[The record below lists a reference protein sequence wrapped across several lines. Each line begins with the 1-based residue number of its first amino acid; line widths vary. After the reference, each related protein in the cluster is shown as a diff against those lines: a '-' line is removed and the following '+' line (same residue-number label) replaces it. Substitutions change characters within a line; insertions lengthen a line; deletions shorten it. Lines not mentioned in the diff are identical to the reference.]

1 MKKRL
6 LLVLVIASSFSILFA
21 QKLTVATYN
30 IRNENQGDVSD
41 GNGWKQRCPVITQLI
56 RFNDFD
62 IFGSQEV
69 LNAQLNDMLSQLPEY
84 DYTGVG
90 RDDGL
95 TKGEYAPIF
104 YKKNKMKLVKSG
116 HFWLS
121 EIQDKPNVGWDAAL
135 PRICTWAKFQIKGTK
150 KFFWFFNLHMDHI
163 GVKARLESSRL
174 VLQKIKTMC
183 GDEAVILTG
192 DFNVDQTS
200 DGYKLIAGSGIL
212 KDSYETAG
220 IRYALNGTFNGFDP
234 NLKTDSRIDH
244 VFVSKDFRVVRYGVL
259 TDTYRSEVGTESAR
273 DIKSGNF
280 PKEVSLHQYIPR
292 LPSDHFPVKVEL
304 TIVH

>member
-90 RDDGL
+90 RDDGI

-104 YKKNKMKLVKSG
+104 YK
-116 HFWLS
+116 
-121 EIQDKPNVGWDAAL
+121 
-135 PRICTWAKFQIKGTK
+135 RTK
-150 KFFWFFNLHMDHI
+150 
-163 GVKARLESSRL
+163 
-174 VLQKIKTMC
+174 
-183 GDEAVILTG
+183 
-192 DFNVDQTS
+192 
-200 DGYKLIAGSGIL
+200 
-212 KDSYETAG
+212 
-220 IRYALNGTFNGFDP
+220 
-234 NLKTDSRIDH
+234 
-244 VFVSKDFRVVRYGVL
+244 
-259 TDTYRSEVGTESAR
+259 
-273 DIKSGNF
+273 
-280 PKEVSLHQYIPR
+280 
-292 LPSDHFPVKVEL
+292 
-304 TIVH
+304 